1 MWKEWLPGF
10 LASETG
16 WLGPYFNVLPIFTCI
31 LFIIQQKLFTPPPTD
46 EQQEM
51 MHKMMK
57 YMMIFMGF
65 LFFKVPAGLCLYF
78 ITSSLWGIIERKM
91 LPKPQLDKSK
101 LDDLLDGDDEPDKAT
116 LRRLEKERQKKERAD
131 AQRQA
136 DLDEKK
142 RRDKERK
149 KRLKRRDENS

>member
-1 MWKEWLPGF
+1 
-10 LASETG
+10 
-16 WLGPYFNVLPIFTCI
+16 
-31 LFIIQQKLFTPPPTD
+31 
-46 EQQEM
+46 

-101 LDDLLDGDDEPDKAT
+101 LDDLLDGDDEPDRAT
-116 LRRLEKERQKKERAD
+116 LRKIEKNRQKKERAD
-131 AQRQA
+131 ALRQSE
-136 DLDEKK
+136 LDEKK
-142 RRDKERK
+142 RRDRDRK
-149 KRLKRRDENS
+149 KRLKQRDGNA